1 MLSHNSQ
8 GPASADTWCVCWYK
22 EMQKGLC
29 EYIHKGLQKQGSYS
43 SSAFPFLKAVVIVPH
58 ARFWKKVTLPASRQ
72 VLKFKHMGGPINP
85 DGGTQV
91 QDAHG

>member
-8 GPASADTWCVCWYK
+8 GPASADTWRVCWYK
-22 EMQKGLC
+22 EMQKGLR

-43 SSAFPFLKAVVIVPH
+43 SSAFPFLKAIVIVPH

-85 DGGTQV
+85 DSGTQV